1 MNEKIRVA
9 IYARVST
16 KHEAQ
21 MLAFE
26 NQVEWYKRL
35 FERYPNWE
43 LYEMY
48 TDEGIT
54 ATSTKKR
61 AGFNKMIEDAYND
74 KFDLI
79 VTREV
84 SRFARNILDAI
95 GYARD
100 LRKIKKYI
108 LFVTDFIDTR
118 EDDYETKLA
127 YISSIA
133 QEESRKT
140 SIRAKCG
147 QQISMEKGVIYGNG
161 NILGYDRKV
170 TPIDE
175 KNKIVE
181 MVINPVQ
188 AQTVK
193 MIFDWYLGGWGL
205 EKIKYELE
213 KAGRLTATGK
223 TKWFVS
229 VISKTLKNPFYCGTI
244 VYRKQYVPEYLEQ
257 KKVVNYG
264 DVDNIVVE
272 GKHEPIISKEDFER
286 VQNRLQSQRQ
296 SMPYVQT
303 GRLPKGQRPATSI
316 WCYLLECVCGH
327 KFNRRKWNRSATG
340 TQYGY
345 QCYDSI
351 HTGTVQTRQNKGL
364 STDDVCDT
372 PMIQEW
378 KLQMMAKAIFDKE
391 PLETDDIIDL
401 ASTMIKNHIN
411 DTPQTNIDNSKI
423 INTKKAKIEKLKSR
437 IDGLVE
443 MRADGEITK
452 EMYIAKK
459 EEAEKEIKQ
468 LENEI
473 NALLTAS
480 TTTEIPT
487 ENIAERLSV
496 LQDAMAKYANFN
508 TENDV
513 PDNIIDAFVKKVV
526 VSKDGFDWYLRYA
539 PETAVNCNVEGRK
552 GKANVAFAPNTPFTS
567 SQHRGHITSPSAFF
581 VAFFQAL

>member
-1 MNEKIRVA
+1 MSKKIRVA

-21 MLAFE
+21 MLALE

-35 FERYPNWE
+35 FERYPDWE

-61 AGFNKMIEDAYND
+61 AEFNRMIADAYAN

-95 GYARD
+95 GYARE

-108 LFVTDFIDTR
+108 FFVTDFIDTR

-161 NILGYDRKV
+161 NILGYDRRV

-181 MVINPVQ
+181 MVINPEQ
-188 AQTVK
+188 AETVK

-213 KAGRLTATGK
+213 VAGRLTATGK
-223 TKWFVS
+223 SKWFVS
-229 VISKTLKNPFYCGTI
+229 VISKTLKNPFYCGKI

-257 KKVVNYG
+257 KKVINYG
-264 DVDNIVVE
+264 DVENIVVE

-286 VQNRLQSQRQ
+286 VQEKLNSRRQ
-296 SMPYVQT
+296 EMPYVKT
-303 GRLPKGQRPATSI
+303 GRLPKGIRPPTSV
-316 WCYLLECVCGH
+316 WCTLLRCVCGH

-351 HTGTVQTRQNKGL
+351 HTGTVQTRENKGL

-378 KLQMMAKAIFDKE
+378 KLQMMAKAIFDNA
-391 PLETDDIIDL
+391 PLEIDDIIAL
-401 ASTMIKNHIN
+401 ASSMIEKHIN
-411 DTPQTNIDNSKI
+411 DKPDDVKNNSKVI
-423 INTKKAKIEKLKSR
+423 EDIQAKISKLQKR
-437 IDGLVE
+437 VEGLIL
-443 MRADGEITK
+443 MRADGEISK
-452 EMYIAKK
+452 EMYLNQK
-459 EEAEKEIKQ
+459 EQTESEIKA
-468 LENEI
+468 LEDKLEKLISNDTPIVEK
-473 NALLTAS
+473 S
-480 TTTEIPT
+480 SES
-487 ENIAERLSV
+487 IAERLTV
-496 LQDAMAKYANFN
+496 LKNALNTYAVFD

-513 PDNIIDAFVKKVV
+513 PDRIIDAFVEKVV
-526 VSKDGFDWYLRYA
+526 VSKDSFDWYLRYA
-539 PETAVNCNVEGRK
+539 PEIAVNCNVEGRK
-552 GKANVAFAPNTPFTS
+552 GKANVTFATNTPFTS
-567 SQHRGHITSPSAFF
+567 SQHRLQSKITSNC
-581 VAFFQAL
+581 